1 MGQIISAVCYYL
13 NIDVGSI
20 SKMITESKREEIKNI
35 YDSNLIIDTIEYDY
49 VVQKLREFFR
59 KKGFLEAHTQNRLSI
74 MAACEDPW
82 TVTSFNYDGQ
92 EWPLPQ
98 TGQMWLEYELLK
110 RPEIPGFYCIS
121 TSYREE
127 PHPVSGRHDLIF
139 PLFEFEMHGGME
151 DLIKLEQELLESLG
165 YDKSKFTRGNYDDV
179 AKKYEVDE
187 LEHQH
192 EQLLYDDDG
201 PTYFLCN
208 FPESTSPFWNMK
220 RDTKTT
226 LANKVDVILSGQ
238 ETIGSAE
245 RETNTYIMK
254 QRFKSISD
262 GEYRERLYDL
272 YGKERTDA
280 ELHEY
285 FNFNFFQRSGGG
297 IGVTRLIRSMRKEGL
312 LPETEKPVMVD

>member
-1 MGQIISAVCYYL
+1 MGQIISTIFYYL
-13 NIDVGSI
+13 NIDLGRVNN
-20 SKMITESKREEIKNI
+20 MITQSESEIEKI
-35 YDSNLIIDTIEYDY
+35 YDSNLIIDSTEYDF

-59 KKGFLEAHTQNRLSI
+59 SKGFLEAHTQNRLSI

-82 TVTSFNYDGQ
+82 TVTSFKYDGQ
-92 EWPLPQ
+92 EWPMPQ
-98 TGQMWLEYELLK
+98 TGQMWLEYELLN
-110 RPEIPGFYCIS
+110 RPETPGFYCIS

-127 PHPVSGRHDLIF
+127 PEPVSGRHDLIF

-151 DLIKLEQELLESLG
+151 DLIKLEKELLESLG
-165 YDKSKFTRGNYDDV
+165 YDKKQFISGNYLDV
-179 AKKYEVDE
+179 AEKYEVDE
-187 LEHQH
+187 LEHEH
-192 EQLLYDDDG
+192 EQLLYEENS

-262 GEYRERLYDL
+262 GEYRKRLYDL
-272 YGKERTDA
+272 YGKERTDS

-285 FNFNFFQRSGGG
+285 FNFNFFPRSGGG

-312 LPETEKPVMVD
+312 LPETEKPVIVD